1 MARKQ
6 SHAIQ
11 GRDEEASTPQR
22 LRVTSGAVGVIL
34 LAFAGIWLAWLL
46 LHQFAGSAVPAPP
59 TIHVAPTINSPEL
72 QITPLVAAGI
82 TLSHPDKTPGLSQQ
96 QALLIAS
103 QLEPDAASKAKTAIA
118 QYVLLN
124 YPDKGTP
131 ATHTD
136 FHNVPTWMVLYQG
149 IPLKPANAS
158 VDQAPPPHSSYDLYV
173 FLDASSGKEL
183 LAVQV

>member
-1 MARKQ
+1 MTRKQ
-6 SHAIQ
+6 SHTIQ
-11 GRDEEASTPQR
+11 GRDEEESTPQR
-22 LRVTSGAVGVIL
+22 LRVTSGAVGAML

-59 TIHVAPTINSPEL
+59 TIHMAPTTNSPEL
-72 QITPLVAAGI
+72 QITPLIAAGI

-96 QALLIAS
+96 QALVIAS
-103 QLEPDAASKAKTAIA
+103 QLEPNAASKAKIAIA

-124 YPDKGTP
+124 YPGKGTP
-131 ATHTD
+131 THAD
-136 FHNVPTWMVLYQG
+136 FHNVPTWMVLYRS
-149 IPLKPANAS
+149 IPLEPANTS
-158 VDQAPPPHSSYDLYV
+158 VDQASSPHSSYDLYV